1 MPETSEMGHRPHVYK
16 IVQLRARAGESPN
29 AHVPWVTAEIRVF
42 WPAADP
48 GKARIAFEQV
58 VEQVR
63 AELPP
68 QGQGRPRTVDE
79 RFAFEHAWDA
89 RYKDGLRRRNP

>member
-1 MPETSEMGHRPHVYK
+1 MGHRPHVYK
-16 IVQLRARAGESPN
+16 IVQIAAEPGESPN

-48 GKARIAFEQV
+48 GKARLAFEKA
-58 VEQVR
+58 VEEAR

-68 QGQGRPRTVDE
+68 QGQGRPRTLDE
-79 RFAFEHAWDA
+79 RFAFERAWNAQFETGQDHGSSA
-89 RYKDGLRRRNP
+89 